1 MELIELNLYHTV
13 PALKISEETNN
24 KTEKKQVMS
33 ETKLKTKRK
42 KRKDHFVTIFNQ
54 VSIMRYISV
63 SLK

>member
-42 KRKDHFVTIFNQ
+42 KKEGPFCNNF
-54 VSIMRYISV
+54 
-63 SLK
+63 

>member
-42 KRKDHFVTIFNQ
+42 KRKDHFVTIFN
-54 VSIMRYISV
+54 
-63 SLK
+63 